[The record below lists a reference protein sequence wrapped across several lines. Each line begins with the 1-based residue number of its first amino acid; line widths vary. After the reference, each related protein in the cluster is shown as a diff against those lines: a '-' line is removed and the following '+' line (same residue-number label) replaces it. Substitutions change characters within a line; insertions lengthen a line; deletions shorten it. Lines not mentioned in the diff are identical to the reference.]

1 MFRRKYR
8 KISYFPVPIKEDD
21 NNNKIPYK
29 LKFIDIYRFI
39 NSKLSNHVDNLSEIN
54 KKECPEC
61 KKKCEFIGFKNDI
74 LHCKCKE
81 CGKRCTKSKNGLVKK
96 FPNTYNFCH
105 GDLNKFALLL
115 RKGIYPYEYMN
126 S

>member
-1 MFRRKYR
+1 MTF
-8 KISYFPVPIKEDD
+8 SVSIKEYD
-21 NNNKIPYK
+21 NNKKITYK

-39 NSKLSNHVDNLSEIN
+39 NSKLSKHVANLSEIN
-54 KKECPEC
+54 KKECLEC
-61 KKKCEFIGFKNDI
+61 KRKYEFIGFKNDR

-96 FPNTYNFCH
+96 FPNTYKFCD

-115 RKGIYPYEYMN
+115 RKGIYPYAYMN